1 MQGEV
6 VPGQHVI
13 YISGS
18 SKVLLQVSKED
29 GYSVMT
35 WMLQKQTNTYH
46 IIVSFKIL
54 TQVSIALIALTSL
67 LSKCEVAKFFSEFLF
82 YLTQFGMAIGY
93 IHSFNTAFEL
103 KNYSTDERFDHAH
116 IDTFPNNRQQKS
128 RMLLEIDKE

>member
-1 MQGEV
+1 M

-18 SKVLLQVSKED
+18 SKVQLQVSKED
-29 GYSVMT
+29 GYSVLT

-54 TQVSIALIALTSL
+54 TPVSIALIALTSL

-93 IHSFNTAFEL
+93 IHSLNAAIDL

-116 IDTFPNNRQQKS
+116 IDTFPNNRQKS

>member
-29 GYSVMT
+29 GYSVLT
-35 WMLQKQTNTYH
+35 WMLQKQSNTYH

-54 TQVSIALIALTSL
+54 TPVSIALIALTSL

-82 YLTQFGMAIGY
+82 YLTQFGMAKGY
-93 IHSFNTAFEL
+93 IHSLNTAIEL

-128 RMLLEIDKE
+128 RMLLDIDKE

>member
-29 GYSVMT
+29 GYSVLT
-35 WMLQKQTNTYH
+35 WMLQKHSNTYH

-54 TQVSIALIALTSL
+54 TPVSIALIALTSL
-67 LSKCEVAKFFSEFLF
+67 LSKCEVAKCFSEFLF
-82 YLTQFGMAIGY
+82 NLTQFGMAIGY
-93 IHSFNTAFEL
+93 IHSLNAAIDL

>member
-1 MQGEV
+1 M

-29 GYSVMT
+29 GYSVLT
-35 WMLQKQTNTYH
+35 WMLQKQSNTYH

-54 TQVSIALIALTSL
+54 TPVSIALIALTSL
-67 LSKCEVAKFFSEFLF
+67 LSKCEVAKCFSEFLF

-93 IHSFNTAFEL
+93 IHSLNTAIEL